1 MKKWP
6 LVCACLVAL
15 LALPATA
22 TSTTTTTKIRTLS
35 GAVREG
41 GSIDLRAKVE
51 IVKGRYREE
60 AGIRFRHVNVV
71 SILDP
76 QPAAYLFTSV
86 PLTCDEG
93 PFTTSL
99 GWFWSAIPRRVV
111 PVENNRFSERIPDD
125 GDTSGL
131 NPVARFKGAFT
142 LRPTKVDRV
151 STLRGANGTFRQRF
165 NYPLAGLTDC
175 DTGTLHWRASAD

>member
-1 MKKWP
+1 M
-6 LVCACLVAL
+6 
-15 LALPATA
+15 
-22 TSTTTTTKIRTLS
+22 
-35 GAVREG
+35 
-41 GSIDLRAKVE
+41 RAKVE
-51 IVKGRYREE
+51 IVKGRHREE
-60 AGIRFRHVNVV
+60 AGLRFRHVNVV

-151 STLRGANGTFRQRF
+151 STLRGANGTFRQTF

-175 DTGTLHWRASAD
+175 DTGTLHWRAGGRARTDRL